1 MFSNLNKQVT
11 AKFQSARNKVA
22 SKPNQPKPTPATTIM
37 PVRSA
42 RTGTAIDLSSSQ
54 IKPGTKSSSA
64 TMPRN
69 HGKPQPEP
77 QPTKPLAKST
87 TSCTASEGEQRLKI
101 KSANNV
107 SSRMRA
113 EAATLPR
120 NSQPFLL
127 SKRVFRPSAS
137 KVFDYDLSKEEKHYF
152 GQYHNPMKSVP
163 AEELQ
168 LLKTGQRTTYLETRY
183 GHTPDAKYNYPEAT
197 SWRYGWFHRK
207 DALN

>member
-11 AKFQSARNKVA
+11 AKFRSTRNKVA
-22 SKPNQPKPTPATTIM
+22 SKPNQPKTPPATTIM

-42 RTGTAIDLSSSQ
+42 RMGAAVDLSSNQ
-54 IKPGTKSSSA
+54 LKPGTKSSA

-69 HGKPQPEP
+69 QVKPQPEP
-77 QPTKPLAKST
+77 QPTKPPAKST
-87 TSCTASEGEQRLKI
+87 TSCTGSEGEQRLKI

-120 NSQPFLL
+120 NSQSFPL

-137 KVFDYDLSKEEKHYF
+137 KIFDYDLSKEEKRYF

-183 GHTPDAKYNYPEAT
+183 AHTPDAKYNYPEAT

-207 DALN
+207 DAVN